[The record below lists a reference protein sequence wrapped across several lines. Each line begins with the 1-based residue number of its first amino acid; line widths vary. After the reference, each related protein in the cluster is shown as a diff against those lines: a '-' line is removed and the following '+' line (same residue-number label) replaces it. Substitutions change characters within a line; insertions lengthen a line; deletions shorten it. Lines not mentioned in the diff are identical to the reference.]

1 MTAKCAASAKLSS
14 WDRMSQGSRY
24 TTFYQRSWAI
34 YSNLDFELSSA
45 SKALIEN
52 TVRHIDFEKALAE
65 CEDYRYS
72 YEQSISLLWPSAN
85 GQQPA
90 NSNPTLWS
98 LSSGFRTRVQLLITG
113 RSWVQILPPQP
124 LKTVAYGG
132 CFSFILA
139 GFEPPNQST
148 GVPAKTQ
155 FLWGEKRI
163 LPPQPLGKPR
173 HLRMARL
180 FSHVFTFSM

>member
-14 WDRMSQGSRY
+14 WDRMSQGSLY

-85 GQQPA
+85 GQRGA
-90 NSNPTLWS
+90 DRNPTLRSIGSTVWS
-98 LSSGFRTRVQLLITG
+98 QTELLITR
-113 RSWVQILPPQP
+113 RS
-124 LKTVAYGG
+124 
-132 CFSFILA
+132 
-139 GFEPPNQST
+139 
-148 GVPAKTQ
+148 
-155 FLWGEKRI
+155 
-163 LPPQPLGKPR
+163 
-173 HLRMARL
+173 
-180 FSHVFTFSM
+180 

>member
-14 WDRMSQGSRY
+14 WDRMSQGSLY

-85 GQQPA
+85 GQRRADQ
-90 NSNPTLWS
+90 NPTL
-98 LSSGFRTRVQLLITG
+98 
-113 RSWVQILPPQP
+113 
-124 LKTVAYGG
+124 
-132 CFSFILA
+132 
-139 GFEPPNQST
+139 
-148 GVPAKTQ
+148 
-155 FLWGEKRI
+155 
-163 LPPQPLGKPR
+163 
-173 HLRMARL
+173 
-180 FSHVFTFSM
+180 